1 MSHDESPEAIR
12 ARFEAQMDYLAKQID
27 RVEARLPTEAELAK
41 WREMAVADERASWAR
56 KKLAVIVPAL
66 VAVVVGLV
74 QAWEWLR
81 SHISM
86 K

>member
-12 ARFEAQMDYLAKQID
+12 ARFETELDYLAKQLD

-66 VAVVVGLV
+66 VAVVVAIA

-81 SHISM
+81 SHVSM